1 MITRRNFIKRAV
13 AGTAMLSFGGVL
25 PEFSAKSYANI
36 VGANDRIQIGC
47 IGVNSRGA
55 ALARIFQTGELHHKT
70 HLRCR
75 LQSFKQ
81 MYCRS
86 FQNQQYDSERI

>member
-55 ALARIFQTGELHHKT
+55 ALAGELHHKT